1 MEVCGRK
8 GGDRVRLNILGSGSE
23 GNTYLIEI
31 NNEILILDCGIGLK
45 DAKIAI
51 NFDLS
56 KIVGCF
62 ISHSHG

>member
-1 MEVCGRK
+1 M
-8 GGDRVRLNILGSGSE
+8 RLYVINSGSD

-31 NNEILILDCGIGLK
+31 DNEILILDCGMPLK
-45 DAKIAI
+45 DVKKTL

>member
-1 MEVCGRK
+1 M
-8 GGDRVRLNILGSGSE
+8 RLNILGSGSE

-31 NNEILILDCGIGLK
+31 DNEVLILDCGIGLK
-45 DAKIAI
+45 DAKIAL

>member
-1 MEVCGRK
+1 MHLTV
-8 GGDRVRLNILGSGSE
+8 LGSGSN
-23 GNTYLIEI
+23 GNTYLLES
-31 NNEILILDCGIGLK
+31 NDEVLILDCGISLIEVK
-45 DAKIAI
+45 KSL

>member
-1 MEVCGRK
+1 M
-8 GGDRVRLNILGSGSE
+8 RLHVLGSGSE
-23 GNTYLIEI
+23 GNTYLV
-31 NNEILILDCGIGLK
+31 NCDNDILILDCGISLK
-45 DAKIAI
+45 DTKIAL

>member
-1 MEVCGRK
+1 MRIDV
-8 GGDRVRLNILGSGSE
+8 LNSGSD
-23 GNTYLIEI
+23 GNCYLVECE
-31 NNEILILDCGIGLK
+31 NEVLILDCGVS
-45 DAKIAI
+45 AKEVKKAL